1 MTRACRSILLAGG
14 LALAL
19 ALAPAAPRAQEHPAP
34 LRFSAGG
41 VTGLYFALSSSFCRL
56 LWPDLGERLRS
67 CHVESSQGSVSNLRL
82 VRAGAADLGIAQADL
97 VPLALT
103 GAKPFE
109 IEGPNPNLRVLFSTV
124 LEKLTVVTA
133 PGSGIQSLED
143 MLGRAVDFGPPG
155 SGSLATAVRFLDHE
169 GYGLDDFLP
178 VSSTTSALN
187 PQQLCR
193 NEIDAFAFIAAH
205 PNSVLQEAMATCGA
219 GLLPGRG
226 EVMDAFT
233 KQFPEYHLTEI
244 DAGLYPGID
253 YDISTFGVPAIVI
266 TDARLPEDVAY
277 RLTKTVFES
286 LPALHKLQL
295 AFVGLTVEDLLRPCA
310 GAPYH
315 PGALRYFR
323 EAGYATPVCD

>member
-1 MTRACRSILLAGG
+1 MTRACRSILLAGS
-14 LALAL
+14 LALTL

-56 LWPDLGERLRS
+56 LWPDLGERLRH

-97 VPLALT
+97 VPLALS

-133 PGSGIQSLED
+133 PNSGIQSLDD
-143 MLGRAVDFGPPG
+143 MLGRSIDFGSPG
-155 SGSLATAVRFLDHE
+155 SGSLATATRFLESVGH
-169 GYGLDDFLP
+169 GLDDFEP
-178 VSSTTSALN
+178 SSSTTSALN
-187 PQQLCR
+187 PQQLC
-193 NEIDAFAFIAAH
+193 NGEIDAFAFIAAH

-219 GLLPGRG
+219 GLLPGRSD
-226 EVMDAFT
+226 VMDDFT
-233 KQFPEYHLTEI
+233 SKFSEYHLTKI
-244 DAGLYPGID
+244 DAGMYPGID

-266 TDARLPEDVAY
+266 TDSRLPEDIAY
-277 RLTKTVFES
+277 RLTKTVFEN
-286 LPALHKLQL
+286 LEALHRLQL
-295 AFVGLTVEDLLRPCA
+295 AFVDLTVEDLLRPCA

-315 PGALRYFR
+315 PGAIRYFR
-323 EAGYATPVCD
+323 EAGYATPGCE